1 MLWLKRIPIIL
12 IILAASAYVFIFCL
26 RNKQEVQLD
35 FLFIVFQQ
43 VNLEIAMLTSFICG
57 GLFGLLSALLMM
69 LKMRH
74 SFRIKLNKI
83 QRQHQLSGDKV

>member
-1 MLWLKRIPIIL
+1 MAWLKRIPILI

-43 VNLEIAMLTSFICG
+43 VNLEIALLMSFICG
-57 GLFGLLSALLMM
+57 GLLGLLSAVLIM

-74 SFRIKLNKI
+74 SFRIKLEKM